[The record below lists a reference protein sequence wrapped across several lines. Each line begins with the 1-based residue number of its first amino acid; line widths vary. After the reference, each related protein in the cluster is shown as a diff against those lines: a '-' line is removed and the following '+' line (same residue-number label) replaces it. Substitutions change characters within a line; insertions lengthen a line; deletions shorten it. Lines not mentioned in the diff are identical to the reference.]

1 MTQQE
6 FFNLQTRQ
14 ATVERLLRDRNI
26 LLNHLNWMIFDE
38 SKTIARKSFVE
49 TLIPPRPNLSI
60 DKCLSITATES
71 MLKNIESS
79 LRSTI
84 SEIESKL
91 KELLNCNDDFEE
103 KFHEL
108 TTFTMQV
115 EMMIA
120 ATSVQG
126 IDVIR
131 HRSGAVELQLHRLS
145 DKHISTI
152 TGKIKELLGSC
163 QIEFKKEFDAFDI
176 PQQWRSHG

>member
-6 FFNLQTRQ
+6 FLNLQTRQ
-14 ATVERLLRDRNI
+14 AAAAGLLRDRNI
-26 LLNHLNWMIFDE
+26 LLNHLNWMIFDD
-38 SKTIARKSFVE
+38 SKIVARKSFVE
-49 TLIPPRPNLSI
+49 TLIPPRPTLSI
-60 DKCLSITATES
+60 DRCLSIGVTES

-108 TTFTMQV
+108 TTFTLQV

-131 HRSGAVELQLHRLS
+131 RRSGTVELQLHRLS

-152 TGKIKELLGSC
+152 AEKIKELLGSC
-163 QIEFKKEFDAFDI
+163 QIEFQKEFDAFEI
-176 PQQWRSHG
+176 PQQWRIPQ